1 VATFTS
7 VSLTSLPLADGDL
20 ALVVG
25 DLGLGGDLHLCITN
39 LIALDL
45 G

>member
-1 VATFTS
+1 VVTFTS

-25 DLGLGGDLHLCITN
+25 DLGGDLHLCITN
-39 LIALDL
+39 LIAL